1 MTKTKTETE
10 TKVVKLTED
19 EIKEVGDL
27 RSSISNVTLVIGET
41 EIAFA
46 NLEIRKNEL
55 LNNLKKLSE
64 KQNDFAQKLESKYGK
79 GNVNL
84 DTGEFVPVKE

>member
-1 MTKTKTETE
+1 MAKTETN
-10 TKVVKLTED
+10 TTKLTKD
-19 EIKEVGDL
+19 EIKEIVDI
-27 RSSISNVTLVIGET
+27 RSSISNVTLAIGET

-55 LNNLKKLSE
+55 LNNLRKLSE

-84 DTGEFVPVKE
+84 DTGEFVPEK

>member
-1 MTKTKTETE
+1 MAKTETN
-10 TKVVKLTED
+10 TTKLTKD
-19 EIKEVGDL
+19 EIKEIGDI
-27 RSSISNVTLVIGET
+27 RSSVSNATIAIGET
-41 EIAFA
+41 EVAFA

-55 LNNLKKLSE
+55 LNNLRKLSE

>member
-1 MTKTKTETE
+1 MAKTETN
-10 TKVVKLTED
+10 TTKLTKD
-19 EIKEVGDL
+19 EIKEIGDI
-27 RSSISNVTLVIGET
+27 RSSISNVTIAIGET

-64 KQNDFAQKLESKYGK
+64 KQNDFANKLEDKYGN
-79 GNVNL
+79 GSVNL
-84 DTGEFVPVKE
+84 DTGEFVPTK

>member
-1 MTKTKTETE
+1 MAKTETN
-10 TKVVKLTED
+10 TTKLTKD
-19 EIKEVGDL
+19 EIKEIGDI
-27 RSSISNVTLVIGET
+27 RSSVSNVTIAIGET
-41 EIAFA
+41 EVAFA

-64 KQNDFAQKLESKYGK
+64 KQNDFANKLEDKYGN
-79 GNVNL
+79 GSVNL

>member
-1 MTKTKTETE
+1 MAKTETN
-10 TKVVKLTED
+10 TTKLTKD
-19 EIKEVGDL
+19 EIKEIGDI
-27 RSSISNVTLVIGET
+27 RSSISNVTIAIGET

-64 KQNDFAQKLESKYGK
+64 KQNDFANKLEDKYGN
-79 GNVNL
+79 GSVNL

>member
-1 MTKTKTETE
+1 MAKTETN
-10 TKVVKLTED
+10 TTKLTKD
-19 EIKEVGDL
+19 EIKEIGDI
-27 RSSISNVTLVIGET
+27 RSSVSNVTIAIGET

-64 KQNDFAQKLESKYGK
+64 KQNDFAKKLEDKYGN

-84 DTGEFVPVKE
+84 DTGEFIPITE

>member
-1 MTKTKTETE
+1 MAKTETN
-10 TKVVKLTED
+10 TTKLTKD
-19 EIKEVGDL
+19 ENKEIGEI
-27 RSSISNVTLVIGET
+27 RSSDSNVTIAIGET
-41 EIAFA
+41 EVAFA
-46 NLEIRKNEL
+46 NLEIMKNEL